1 MGGARPYQLCVVAVS
16 TDRDSLKTR
25 KTIALDKRNRSAAAK
40 LKLIRETPSTAK

>member
-25 KTIALDKRNRSAAAK
+25 KTIALDNNGAAW
-40 LKLIRETPSTAK
+40 TATLCVN